1 MAIHGPAGTRSM
13 VHMQNI
19 HQPELELVDNA
30 LYHLLPDRTLLLAI
44 GAMATGSAL
53 GRGVGTNQ
61 ENVGQER

>member
-1 MAIHGPAGTRSM
+1 MGPPAPTAWFTCR
-13 VHMQNI
+13 NI